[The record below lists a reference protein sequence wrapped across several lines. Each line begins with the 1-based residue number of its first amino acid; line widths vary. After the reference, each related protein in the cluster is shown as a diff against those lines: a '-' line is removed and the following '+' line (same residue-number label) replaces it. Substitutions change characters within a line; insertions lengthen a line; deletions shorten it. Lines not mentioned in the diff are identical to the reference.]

1 MLASETSAGSEMN
14 GTASSTM
21 FRWPRS
27 PRGTPW
33 GLEHISLRMI
43 VARNL
48 FAFLIKFL
56 KCCGVWDV

>member
-1 MLASETSAGSEMN
+1 MGGGSSRSDLILASETSAGSETN

-21 FRWPRS
+21 FRWPRN

-48 FAFLIKFL
+48 FADF
-56 KCCGVWDV
+56 D

>member
-1 MLASETSAGSEMN
+1 MGGRSFRSDLTLASQASSSSEMDGN
-14 GTASSTM
+14 VGSTM

-33 GLEHISLRMI
+33 GLEHNSLRMI

-48 FAFLIKFL
+48 FADF
-56 KCCGVWDV
+56 D

>member
-1 MLASETSAGSEMN
+1 MGGGSSRSDLILASETSAGSEMN

-21 FRWPRS
+21 FRWPRI

-48 FAFLIKFL
+48 FADF
-56 KCCGVWDV
+56 D

>member
-43 VARNL
+43 AARNL
-48 FAFLIKFL
+48 FADF
-56 KCCGVWDV
+56 D

>member
-1 MLASETSAGSEMN
+1 MGGGSSRSDLILASETSAGFETN

-48 FAFLIKFL
+48 FADF
-56 KCCGVWDV
+56 D

>member
-1 MLASETSAGSEMN
+1 MGRGSSRSDLTPASQASAGSEMDGN
-14 GTASSTM
+14 VGSPM
-21 FRWPRS
+21 FRWSQS

-48 FAFLIKFL
+48 FVDF
-56 KCCGVWDV
+56 D